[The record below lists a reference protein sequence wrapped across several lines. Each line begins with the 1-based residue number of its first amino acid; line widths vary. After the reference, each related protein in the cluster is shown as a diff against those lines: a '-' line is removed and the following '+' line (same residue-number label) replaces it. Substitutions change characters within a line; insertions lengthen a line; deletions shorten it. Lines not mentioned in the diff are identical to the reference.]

1 MKETIIVA
9 SHSQVNSINWAKPQ
23 WFINTNRD
31 KIVLSNG
38 NHGGGVFSGICLPC
52 STWIDGNYSDAWD
65 KSSFTPLTKD
75 LTITIGN

>member
-1 MKETIIVA
+1 MKKTIIVA
-9 SHSQVNSINWAKPQ
+9 QDSQVNSINWAKPQ
-23 WFINTNRD
+23 WFININRD

-38 NHGGGVFSGICLPC
+38 KHRGSIFSGTCLPC
-52 STWIDGNYSDAWD
+52 ATWTDGNYSDDWD